1 MKCDA
6 VELRK
11 ESEDKN
17 KSIIEIKIKLKGGLN
32 LLKNM
37 RYYSKKEIKNM
48 KRK

>member
-17 KSIIEIKIKLKGGLN
+17 KSIIEIKIKLVSIPFIISLISHAHW
-32 LLKNM
+32 LD
-37 RYYSKKEIKNM
+37 
-48 KRK
+48 